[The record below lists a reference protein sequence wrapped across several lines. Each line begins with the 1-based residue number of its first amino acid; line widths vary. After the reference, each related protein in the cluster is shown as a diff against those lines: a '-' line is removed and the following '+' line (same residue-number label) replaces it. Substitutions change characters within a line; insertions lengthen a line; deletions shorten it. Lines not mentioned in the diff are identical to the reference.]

1 MRKRYLMQIAMLC
14 ALFLVLTGSH
24 TQAVNYDREIREE
37 EKKQKSFEK
46 KAAGLQKEIQEIE
59 KVREKSL
66 VYIEKLDKKT
76 GELEESLEEL
86 GKKIAKANTEL
97 KTADRNLKQ
106 AQEEE
111 QKQYIT
117 MKKRIKYMYEN
128 GNGEYWQIIFGATS
142 MSSLLGRSEYVEKI
156 SNYDNRIFTNF
167 RKIKSEVSAQEKDL
181 QRRRNELLELESET
195 RTEKQYVT
203 ELKKKKKAEIKKY
216 NEKLDSSQ
224 ERADEY
230 IRQAIDAENKVE
242 ELLQKKQEEI
252 DREQGV
258 EGDDSDEAA
267 SHSGLRWPLSG
278 GAGRISSSFGPRKS
292 PRAGAS
298 SYHRGVD
305 LAIASGTPVLAAGSG
320 RVVTSTYSSSAGNY
334 IMISHGKRLYTV
346 YMLCSRR
353 IVKAGDSVSKGQVI
367 GYVGSTG
374 ISTGPHLHFGVSKNG
389 TYVNPLNYVSR

>member
-216 NEKLDSSQ
+216 NKKLDSSQ

-346 YMLCSRR
+346 YMHCSRR